1 MAFTIREKI
10 SESATTSV
18 YRAFH
23 ETLGREVLLKVLHRH
38 IANDQ
43 QARQRFVREAH
54 ACAALRSEHIVQVYD
69 LREHDGSPAIVMEFV
84 DGRSLKDVIAA
95 GDLRTFAFTERVA
108 VHVLRGLAVAHAR
121 GIYHRDIKPGNI
133 LVSPEG
139 VVKITDFGLA
149 QISVAPTLTAEGV
162 VVGTPAYLAPEIVR
176 GEQADGRTD
185 LFSLGATLVETLT
198 GERLF
203 EGETY
208 ADCLNRI
215 AQFRPEMLDR
225 LAPLCSPEF
234 VAILKRL
241 MDPDRK
247 RRFASPEEPL
257 AELKTTGSSRRV
269 PIPRPARK
277 RHVGRWVAAAAIV
290 LSGGLYF
297 LFRPAD
303 PPSSP
308 QKYGGTNDTVAAP
321 ASLTSDTTNGLPA
334 GRPREQEADPVSGEK
349 RTTSAPGQSVAAP
362 LLPDSGRILFAGD
375 AGARVSL
382 DGRTLGELPLNSP
395 VRVAAGIHAVVF
407 TRQFFDPIV
416 RTITVSG
423 AEDLRV
429 TADFLATAGH
439 IRCTAI
445 PWAEISVD
453 DVYRETTPIDR
464 PILVSPG
471 TRRLKFHHPSF
482 RDTTRTVVVAPR
494 ETLTVSV
501 DFTR

>member
-1 MAFTIREKI
+1 MAFTLREKI

-18 YRAFH
+18 YRAYH

-38 IANDQ
+38 IASDE

-84 DGRSLKDVIAA
+84 DGRSLKDVIAD
-95 GDLRTFAFTERVA
+95 GDLRTFAFTEKVA
-108 VHVLRGLAVAHAR
+108 VHVLRGLAAAHAR
-121 GIYHRDIKPGNI
+121 GIFHRDIKPGNI
-133 LVSPEG
+133 LLSPEG

-215 AQFRPEMLDR
+215 AQFRPETLDR

-247 RRFASPEEPL
+247 RRFVSPEEAL
-257 AELKTTGSSRRV
+257 AELKTTGSSRRMV
-269 PIPRPARK
+269 IPHPSRK
-277 RHVGRWVAAAAIV
+277 RHAGRWVAAAVVV
-290 LSGGLYF
+290 LSGGLYV
-297 LFRPAD
+297 LFRPVD
-303 PPSSP
+303 PPTSAL
-308 QKYGGTNDTVAAP
+308 QDGGPRDTGAALASRGADTANAVPGEQPRQQETALPVREKKTDPVPGQIAAAP
-321 ASLTSDTTNGLPA
+321 
-334 GRPREQEADPVSGEK
+334 Q
-349 RTTSAPGQSVAAP
+349 
-362 LLPDSGRILFAGD
+362 LPDSGRILFAGD
-375 AGARVSL
+375 AGTRVSL

-395 VRVAAGIHAVVF
+395 VRIAAGIHAVVF
-407 TRQFFDPIV
+407 TRQFFEPSV
-416 RTITVSG
+416 RTITVG
-423 AEDLRV
+423 GGEELRV

-439 IRCTAI
+439 IRCTAV

-464 PILVSPG
+464 PIMVSPG
-471 TRRLKFHHPSF
+471 TRRLRFHHPSF

-494 ETLTVSV
+494 ETLSVSV

>member
-1 MAFTIREKI
+1 MAFILREKI

-18 YRAFH
+18 YRAYH

-38 IANDQ
+38 IASDE

-84 DGRSLKDVIAA
+84 EGRSLKDVIAD
-95 GDLRTFAFTERVA
+95 GDLRTFAFTEKVA

-121 GIYHRDIKPGNI
+121 GIFHRDIKPGNI

-215 AQFRPEMLDR
+215 AQFRPETLDR

-247 RRFASPEEPL
+247 RRFASPEEVL
-257 AELKTTGSSRRV
+257 SELKTTGSSRRV
-269 PIPRPARK
+269 AIPRPARK
-277 RHVGRWVAAAAIV
+277 RQTGRWAAAAAVV
-290 LSGGLYF
+290 LVGGLYV

-303 PPSSP
+303 PP
-308 QKYGGTNDTVAAP
+308 TAALP
-321 ASLTSDTTNGLPA
+321 DRRTSDTGTALALRG
-334 GRPREQEADPVSGEK
+334 ADTANAVPGEK
-349 RTTSAPGQSVAAP
+349 QRQQQTNPSIGENRASSVPAQTAAAP
-362 LLPDSGRILFAGD
+362 QLPDSGRIVFSGD
-375 AGARVSL
+375 TGTRVSL
-382 DGRTLGELPLNSP
+382 DGRTVGELPLNSP
-395 VRVAAGIHAVVF
+395 VRVAAGSMLWFSPDSSLSRSSGRSPSAALKSCAS
-407 TRQFFDPIV
+407 P
-416 RTITVSG
+416 RTSWRRPATSG
-423 AEDLRV
+423 ALRCH
-429 TADFLATAGH
+429 G
-439 IRCTAI
+439 RRSR
-445 PWAEISVD
+445 W
-453 DVYRETTPIDR
+453 TTSIAR
-464 PILVSPG
+464 P
-471 TRRLKFHHPSF
+471 HPSIA
-482 RDTTRTVVVAPR
+482 RSWSPPARAA
-494 ETLTVSV
+494 
-501 DFTR
+501 

>member
-1 MAFTIREKI
+1 MAFTLREKI

-18 YRAFH
+18 YRAYH
-23 ETLGREVLLKVLHRH
+23 ETLGRDVLLKVLHRH
-38 IANDQ
+38 IASDEE
-43 QARQRFVREAH
+43 ARQRFVREAH

-84 DGRSLKDVIAA
+84 DGRSLKDVIAD
-95 GDLRTFAFTERVA
+95 GDLRTFVFTEKVA

-121 GIYHRDIKPGNI
+121 GIFHRDIKPGNI

-215 AQFRPEMLDR
+215 AQFRPETLDR

-241 MDPDRK
+241 MDPDRR
-247 RRFASPEEPL
+247 RRFASPEEAL
-257 AELKTTGSSRRV
+257 GELKTTGSSRRV
-269 PIPRPARK
+269 VIPRPARK
-277 RHVGRWVAAAAIV
+277 RHTGAWVAAAAV
-290 LSGGLYF
+290 ALAGGLF
-297 LFRPAD
+297 ILFRLAEQPAAS
-303 PPSSP
+303 PSN
-308 QKYGGTNDTVAAP
+308 QRM
-321 ASLTSDTTNGLPA
+321 SDTGAALASQSADTANGF
-334 GRPREQEADPVSGEK
+334 PREQPLQQETTLPLREKKTDPV
-349 RTTSAPGQSVAAP
+349 PGQITAAP
-362 LLPDSGRILFAGD
+362 QLPDSGRIVFSGD
-375 AGARVSL
+375 AGTRVSL
-382 DGRTLGELPLNSP
+382 DGRSVGELPLNSP
-395 VRVAAGIHAVVF
+395 VRIAAGIHAVVF
-407 TRQFFDPIV
+407 TRQFFEPIV
-416 RTITVSG
+416 RTVTVSG
-423 AEDLRV
+423 AEELPV
-429 TADFLATAGH
+429 MADFLATAGH
-439 IRCTAI
+439 IRCTAV

-464 PILVSPG
+464 PIMVSPG
-471 TRRLKFHHPSF
+471 TRRLRFHHPSF

-494 ETLTVSV
+494 ETLSVSV

>member
-1 MAFTIREKI
+1 MAFTLREKI

-18 YRAFH
+18 YRAYH

-38 IANDQ
+38 IASDE

-84 DGRSLKDVIAA
+84 EGRSLKDVIAD
-95 GDLRTFAFTERVA
+95 GDLRTFAFTEKVA

-121 GIYHRDIKPGNI
+121 SIFHRDIKPGNI

-215 AQFRPEMLDR
+215 AQFRPEALDR
-225 LAPLCSPEF
+225 LVPLCSPEF

-241 MDPDRK
+241 MDPERK
-247 RRFASPEEPL
+247 RRFASPEEAL

-269 PIPRPARK
+269 AIPRPASM
-277 RHVGRWVAAAAIV
+277 RHTSRWVAAAAVV
-290 LSGGLYF
+290 LIGGLYI

-303 PPSSP
+303 PP
-308 QKYGGTNDTVAAP
+308 TAALP
-321 ASLTSDTTNGLPA
+321 DRRTSDMGTALALRSADTTDAVPGDT
-334 GRPREQEADPVSGEK
+334 PREQKTTRSIGENKASPV
-349 RTTSAPGQSVAAP
+349 PGQTAMAP
-362 LLPDSGRILFAGD
+362 QLPDSGRIVFSGD
-375 AGARVSL
+375 AGTRVSL
-382 DGRTLGELPLNSP
+382 DGRTVGELPLNSP

-407 TRQFFDPIV
+407 TRQFFEPIV
-416 RTITVSG
+416 RTITVGG
-423 AEDLRV
+423 AEELRV
-429 TADFLATAGH
+429 AADFLATAGH
-439 IRCTAI
+439 VRCTAV

-464 PILVSPG
+464 PIMVSPG
-471 TRRLKFHHPSF
+471 TRRLRFHHPSF

-494 ETLTVSV
+494 ETLSVSV